1 MIELKSMDLKKEVTD
16 KTLVIPVCEDKSIHD
31 NRTISALIKKA
42 MKFDKFKGKKDTD
55 IIFHSPDF
63 INAETVIF
71 TGIGKAEKLDCEAL
85 RKMAGKAVKACI
97 KQKGDEIVFAA
108 PSEEKTGIAEQ
119 EILESI
125 MEGAFLGNHIFDR
138 FKKDKKQKPLEKII
152 LFANKAIAKKHK
164 SLASK
169 VMTICSGTIM
179 ARQWVTLPSNMKKPV
194 DYAKSIAEEALKAG
208 LEVTILNEDD
218 LKKLNFGA
226 MLAVAKGSQS
236 PPRLV
241 VLRYNAKEAEKTI
254 AFVGKG
260 VTFDS
265 GGLNLKPG
273 QNIYDMKLDM
283 AGSAAVAASLISL
296 GALKLP
302 FNLVGVLPLVE
313 NMPSGSATRPGDIVK
328 TYEGRTVEIENTD
341 AEGRLILIDAISW
354 AIDKFKPDM
363 LIDIA
368 TLTGACMVALG
379 ERIAGVFSND
389 DKLASAIAES
399 GKKTFERCW
408 PMPMPEDY
416 RKYLKSDFADIKNMS
431 SSKWGGALTAA
442 IFLSH
447 FVKDTKWA
455 HIDLAGPAYA
465 KKGHAYCGPGGTGFG
480 VRIICHLLQNF
491 VGEK

>member
-1 MIELKSMDLKKEVTD
+1 MIELKSIDMRKEEI

-31 NRTISALIKKA
+31 NRTISASIKKGL
-42 MKFDKFKGKKDTD
+42 KFGKFKGEKDTD
-55 IIFHSPDF
+55 MIFHSPDF
-63 INAETVIF
+63 INARTVIF
-71 TGIGKAEKLDCEAL
+71 MGMGKVENLDCEAL
-85 RKMAGKAVKACI
+85 RKMAGKAVKTCI
-97 KQKGDEIVFAA
+97 KQKTDEVVFAA
-108 PSEEKTGIAEQ
+108 PSGEKAKIAEK
-119 EILESI
+119 EIFKAI

-138 FKKDKKQKPLEKII
+138 FKKEKKQKPLDKII
-152 LFANKAIAKKHK
+152 LFVNKALSKKYK
-164 SLASK
+164 DIPSE

-179 ARQWVTLPSNMKKPV
+179 ARQWVSLPSNMKQPG
-194 DYAKSIAEEALKAG
+194 DYAKSIAQEGLKAG
-208 LEVTILNEDD
+208 LEVTILNEED

-241 VLRYNAKEAEKTI
+241 ILKYSAKEAKKTI

-296 GALKLP
+296 AGLKIP

-313 NMPSGSATRPGDIVK
+313 NMPSGSATHPGDIVK
-328 TYEGRTVEIENTD
+328 TYEGKTVEIENTD
-341 AEGRLILIDAISW
+341 AEGRLILIDAIAW

-363 LIDIA
+363 LIDVA

-389 DKLASAIAES
+389 DTLSAAIAES
-399 GKKTFERCW
+399 GRKTFERCW

-416 RKYLKSDFADIKNMS
+416 REYLKSDFADINNMS
-431 SSKWGGALTAA
+431 KSKWGGALTAA
-442 IFLSH
+442 IFLSE

-455 HIDLAGPAYA
+455 HIDLAGPAYT
-465 KKGHAYCGPGGTGFG
+465 KKGHAYCRPGGTGFG
-480 VRIICHLLQNF
+480 VRLICHLLESF
-491 VGEK
+491 IDEK